1 MRKILL
7 AIFIVMF
14 VESMLFSS
22 TQTQEV
28 VFDPEDLEIVNVN
41 QDDFETRDELEL
53 YWFLTSYNLILQ
65 GKGQGGLLCFS
76 DTGEYLAGYS
86 TPGTPEDFFLDL
98 PPSTL
103 SIPAPVQGRW
113 AVEIDKLQQALKG
126 KEVTVSYDGA
136 LVVQAGHM
144 VSRIPLMEPEDCP
157 KVPNIEYT
165 AHATILASD
174 LRAVVRETDGK
185 KVPFIALTIDEQGVT
200 VESRD
205 EMGYGQTLA
214 VPPEECL
221 DLTVESPAR
230 ATFGTDMM
238 QRFLKNV
245 PNDAEISLDMS
256 KDYPM
261 RISLAGEGWTSEWVC
276 APVIQSD

>member
-1 MRKILL
+1 MD
-7 AIFIVMF
+7 AME
-14 VESMLFSS
+14 ESSGKV
-22 TQTQEV
+22 T
-28 VFDPEDLEIVNVN
+28 FDPSVMKTVAD
-41 QDDFETRDELEL
+41 
-53 YWFLTSYNLILQ
+53 LTSTVA
-65 GKGQGGLLCFS
+65 KEMTFVPS
-76 DTGEYLAGYS
+76 DEGMRVTMVDPS
-86 TPGTPEDFFLDL
+86 HTMICS
-98 PPSTL
+98 STL
-103 SIPAPVQGRW
+103 STPSPVQGRW
-113 AVEIDKLQQALKG
+113 AVEIDKLQQALRG
-126 KEVTVSYDGA
+126 KEVSMSCDGA

-144 VSRIPLMEPEDCP
+144 VSRIPLMEPEDAP
-157 KVPNIEYT
+157 KVPSIEYT

-185 KVPFIALTIDEQGVT
+185 KVPFIALTIDGQGVT

-221 DLTVESPAR
+221 DLTVEVPAR

-245 PNDAEISLDMS
+245 PNDAEITLDMS
-256 KDYPM
+256 KDYPV
-261 RISLAGEGWTSEWVC
+261 RISLAGEGWSSEWVC

>member
-1 MRKILL
+1 MD
-7 AIFIVMF
+7 AME
-14 VESMLFSS
+14 ESNGKV
-22 TQTQEV
+22 T
-28 VFDPEDLEIVNVN
+28 FDPSVMKTVAD
-41 QDDFETRDELEL
+41 
-53 YWFLTSYNLILQ
+53 LTSTVA
-65 GKGQGGLLCFS
+65 KEMTFVPS
-76 DTGEYLAGYS
+76 DEGMRVTMVDPS
-86 TPGTPEDFFLDL
+86 HTMICS
-98 PPSTL
+98 STL

-113 AVEIDKLQQALKG
+113 AVEIDKLQQALRG
-126 KEVTVSYDGA
+126 KEVSISCDGA

-221 DLTVESPAR
+221 DLTVEVPAR

-261 RISLAGEGWTSEWVC
+261 RISLTGDGWSSEWVC

>member
-103 SIPAPVQGRW
+103 SIPYVFPTEVAMAMYASLDNLESYNALIKHLDNGNTAVILISVLKLYDPVVSGDP
-113 AVEIDKLQQALKG
+113 VYGITKEIIEKSVNASGLDIEPFYSIFEENG
-126 KEVTVSYDGA
+126 IGETD
-136 LVVQAGHM
+136 LVNM
-144 VSRIPLMEPEDCP
+144 VISGQ
-157 KVPNIEYT
+157 YS
-165 AHATILASD
+165 ASD
-174 LRAVVRETDGK
+174 LALEAIRLMKESRQEQGAFERFLPLIVIVASVAFVILSVSVVFLFITAQRGK
-185 KVPFIALTIDEQGVT
+185 K
-200 VESRD
+200 R
-205 EMGYGQTLA
+205 
-214 VPPEECL
+214 
-221 DLTVESPAR
+221 
-230 ATFGTDMM
+230 
-238 QRFLKNV
+238 
-245 PNDAEISLDMS
+245 
-256 KDYPM
+256 
-261 RISLAGEGWTSEWVC
+261 
-276 APVIQSD
+276 

>member
-1 MRKILL
+1 MDAMEGSNGR
-7 AIFIVMF
+7 V
-14 VESMLFSS
+14 
-22 TQTQEV
+22 T
-28 VFDPEDLEIVNVN
+28 FDPSIMKTVAD
-41 QDDFETRDELEL
+41 
-53 YWFLTSYNLILQ
+53 LTSSVS
-65 GKGQGGLLCFS
+65 KEMTF
-76 DTGEYLAGYS
+76 DS
-86 TPGTPEDFFLDL
+86 TDFDGMSMKVTMVD
-98 PPSTL
+98 PSHTMICSSML

-126 KEVTVSYDGA
+126 KEASMSYDGA

-144 VSRIPLMEPEDCP
+144 VSRIPLMEPEDSP
-157 KVPNIEYT
+157 KVPSIDYT

-174 LRAVVRETDGK
+174 IKAIVKDTDAK
-185 KVPFIALTIDEQGVT
+185 KVPFVALTIDEQGVT

-221 DLTVESPAR
+221 DLTVEVPAR
-230 ATFGTDMM
+230 ATFGTDLM

-256 KDYPM
+256 KDYPI
-261 RISLAGEGWTSEWVC
+261 RISLTGEGWQSEWVC

>member
-1 MRKILL
+1 MDTMDESNGRVTLDPAILRTV
-7 AIFIVMF
+7 A
-14 VESMLFSS
+14 
-22 TQTQEV
+22 
-28 VFDPEDLEIVNVN
+28 D
-41 QDDFETRDELEL
+41 
-53 YWFLTSYNLILQ
+53 LTSTVS
-65 GKGQGGLLCFS
+65 KEMTFV
-76 DTGEYLAGYS
+76 
-86 TPGTPEDFFLDL
+86 PVEDGRGMKVTMVD
-98 PPSTL
+98 PSHTMICSSL
-103 SIPAPVQGRW
+103 MSISSPVQGKW
-113 AVEIDKLQQALKG
+113 AVEISKLQQALKG
-126 KEVTVSYDGA
+126 REVTLGCDGA

-157 KVPNIEYT
+157 KVPSIEYT

-174 LRAVVRETDGK
+174 LKAIVKDTDPK

-221 DLTVESPAR
+221 DLLVEQPAR

-245 PNDAEISLDMS
+245 PNDSEISMDMS

-261 RISLAGEGWTSEWVC
+261 RISLGGEGWSSEWVC